1 MILFVVERHLVNWN
15 VSCEGQRDLIVY
27 CLLAMVLVVVGY

>member
-1 MILFVVERHLVNWN
+1 MILFVVELDF
-15 VSCEGQRDLIVY
+15 EGLQDCFVY